1 MSIMLSQDNTQF
13 QLNTQNT
20 SYIMAVYKGYL
31 LHYYY
36 GSRIDGAD
44 CDYMRYHTGR
54 ASFSTLNDPEEPA
67 FSLDTALLEY
77 PCCCLLY
84 TSRCV

>member
-36 GSRIDGAD
+36 GSRIDGGNAD
-44 CDYMRYHTGR
+44 IHCAGDFH
-54 ASFSTLNDPEEPA
+54 SE
-67 FSLDTALLEY
+67 
-77 PCCCLLY
+77 
-84 TSRCV
+84 